1 MHYLMPLSHPPLL
14 RVIVIDRL
22 WWWWVHLLHRV
33 YRSIYLSTPCLTI
46 ILTWNNIFLYI
57 WHREFFLTQHRER
70 ETVRRNSFFGLRE
83 DALLLPPLYST
94 TTTIYFFFF
103 FFYFFFYFHH
113 QPRYGRGNFF
123 FLFFSSFFSF
133 SSSSSI
139 SAALG
144 SEQQQRTHT
153 HKRIFP
159 QSPSLVSSLDSRR
172 EMLVKSPT
180 IQKIAEGGNEIRIR
194 KTAERREWKP
204 ELRMRT
210 NIITIII
217 IIIRPTQSHC
227 KGIGPPFTRP
237 PVHAFSRIYSV
248 QEPKCRQS
256 RRLLSYAMHM
266 SSRVKRKR
274 EKKKLFLIDGIFLF
288 IVRNRKQKQPTGE
301 WVKRRNK
308 RKIRGG
314 EPNKRSGRGF
324 KPQRMQIAYIHTP
337 LTQGAVL
344 ELLVRKRKRKA
355 MDNG

>member
-1 MHYLMPLSHPPLL
+1 MHYLMPLSHPPPLL

-70 ETVRRNSFFGLRE
+70 QWGEILFLAFGRMRCCCCRFIPP
-83 DALLLPPLYST
+83 PPLYTSSSSSSSSSSFIST
-94 TTTIYFFFF
+94 INPDMAAGIFF
-103 FFYFFFYFHH
+103 
-113 QPRYGRGNFF
+113 
-123 FLFFSSFFSF
+123 FFSSFFSF

-180 IQKIAEGGNEIRIR
+180 IQKIAEGGNEIRII

-210 NIITIII
+210 
-217 IIIRPTQSHC
+217 
-227 KGIGPPFTRP
+227 K
-237 PVHAFSRIYSV
+237 Y
-248 QEPKCRQS
+248 
-256 RRLLSYAMHM
+256 Y
-266 SSRVKRKR
+266 
-274 EKKKLFLIDGIFLF
+274 
-288 IVRNRKQKQPTGE
+288 
-301 WVKRRNK
+301 
-308 RKIRGG
+308 
-314 EPNKRSGRGF
+314 
-324 KPQRMQIAYIHTP
+324 YY
-337 LTQGAVL
+337 
-344 ELLVRKRKRKA
+344 
-355 MDNG
+355 